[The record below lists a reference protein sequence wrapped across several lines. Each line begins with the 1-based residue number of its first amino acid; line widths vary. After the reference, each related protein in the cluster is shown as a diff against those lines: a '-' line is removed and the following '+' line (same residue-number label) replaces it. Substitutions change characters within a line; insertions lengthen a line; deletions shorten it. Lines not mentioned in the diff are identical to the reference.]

1 VNDLDDPWGFEAH
14 HYIIAYLKRR
24 TKLNI
29 RAVDVH
35 KDGQHG
41 LGRTGIVDHLQEKE

>member
-1 VNDLDDPWGFEAH
+1 MNYDPLELDAPC
-14 HYIIAYLKRR
+14 YILVYLKCV

-41 LGRTGIVDHLQEKE
+41 LGRTGIVDHLQEKK

>member
-1 VNDLDDPWGFEAH
+1 MNSDNYDPWGWYPH
-14 HYIIAYLKRR
+14 HYIIAYLKCG

-29 RAVDVH
+29 GTVDVH

-41 LGRTGIVDHLQEKE
+41 LGRTGIVDHLQ

>member
-1 VNDLDDPWGFEAH
+1 MIMMIHKDQINISYV
-14 HYIIAYLKRR
+14 IVYLKCG